1 MKILKVPKIKIC
13 GLTSVKEALWCL
25 EENVDYTGMVVFYP
39 KSKRNLEI
47 EQAKEILTVLHRQ
60 NKPEPEPEREQN
72 GADGMKAA
80 SEPVWAVAVTVSPTP
95 EQVEVIQEAGFDQ
108 IQVHGILSKEA
119 FDKIEI
125 PMIRAFNG
133 LDHELYEK
141 FHNCRKVQA
150 YLFDAKIP
158 GSGETFDWN
167 ILKQIPR
174 DEKSFF
180 LAGGLTPDNIERAI
194 REVQPDVVD
203 VSSGVEIAPDLVGK
217 DREKIRAFVQKVRGI
232 SE

>member
-1 MKILKVPKIKIC
+1 MEKLDHLKIPKIKIC

-25 EENVDYTGMVVFYP
+25 EEHINYTGMVVFYP
-39 KSKRNLEI
+39 KSKRNLEMS
-47 EQAKEILTVLHRQ
+47 QAKELLTVLHG
-60 NKPEPEPEREQN
+60 KEI
-72 GADGMKAA
+72 A
-80 SEPVWAVAVTVSPTP
+80 EPVQVVAVTVSPTP
-95 EQVEVIQEAGFDQ
+95 KQVEAIQEAGFDK
-108 IQVHGILSKEA
+108 IQVHGELSKEA
-119 FDKIEI
+119 FDAIRI

-133 LDHELYEK
+133 LDRELYEK
-141 FHNCRKVQA
+141 FHNCHKVEA

-174 DEKSFF
+174 DEKPFF

-194 REVQPDVVD
+194 LEVQPDVVD
-203 VSSGVEIAPDLVGK
+203 VSSGVEIAPELVGK